1 MVTIYTT
8 PSSLA
13 CRKAKAWLQRNDIVY
28 SERNLYSQ
36 PLSVKEI
43 KEILQ
48 KTEGGTD
55 EIISTRSKKFKN
67 LKIDINNTPLNT
79 LCELIQENP
88 DLLRRPIIFDEKIYM
103 QDIMKKKWVNFYLE
117 KSVIFNYGKP
127 FISWHNCIY
136 IIYEIDLFLRL
147 KEKVYFVLYMIFD

>member
-36 PLSVKEI
+36 PLTVKEI
-43 KEILQ
+43 KDILQ

-67 LKIDINNTPLNT
+67 LKIDVNNTALNT

-88 DLLRRPIIFDEKIYM
+88 DLLRRPIIFDDKNLHAGYNEEEMGQFLPRK
-103 QDIMKKKWVNFYLE
+103 VR
-117 KSVIFNYGKP
+117 
-127 FISWHNCIY
+127 HNQLWQAIQQ
-136 IIYEIDLFLRL
+136 LA
-147 KEKVYFVLYMIFD
+147 

>member
-67 LKIDINNTPLNT
+67 LNIDVNNTPLNT

-88 DLLRRPIIFDEKIYM
+88 DLLRRPIIFDDKNLHAGYNEEEMGQFLPRK
-103 QDIMKKKWVNFYLE
+103 VR
-117 KSVIFNYGKP
+117 
-127 FISWHNCIY
+127 HNQLWQAIQQ
-136 IIYEIDLFLRL
+136 LA
-147 KEKVYFVLYMIFD
+147 

>member
-13 CRKAKAWLQRNDIVY
+13 CRKAKAWLQKNDLVY
-28 SERNLYSQ
+28 NERNLYSQ

-48 KTEGGTD
+48 KTVGGTE

-67 LKIDINNTPLNT
+67 LNIDVNNIPLNT
-79 LCELIQENP
+79 LCELIKENP
-88 DLLRRPIIFDEKIYM
+88 DLLRRPIIFDEKNLHAGYNEEEM
-103 QDIMKKKWVNFYLE
+103 GQ
-117 KSVIFNYGKP
+117 
-127 FISWHNCIY
+127 
-136 IIYEIDLFLRL
+136 FLPR
-147 KEKVYFVLYMIFD
+147 KVRHHQLWQAIRQLA

>member
-13 CRKAKAWLQRNDIVY
+13 CRKAKAWLQKNDIIY

-55 EIISTRSKKFKN
+55 EIISTRSKKFKSLN
-67 LKIDINNTPLNT
+67 IDINNTPLNK

-88 DLLRRPIIFDEKIYM
+88 DLLRRPIIFDEKNLHAGYNEEEMGQFLPRKIR
-103 QDIMKKKWVNFYLE
+103 
-117 KSVIFNYGKP
+117 
-127 FISWHNCIY
+127 HNLLWQAIRQ
-136 IIYEIDLFLRL
+136 LA
-147 KEKVYFVLYMIFD
+147 

>member
-13 CRKAKAWLQRNDIVY
+13 CRKAKAWLQKNDLVY
-28 SERNLYSQ
+28 NERNLYSQ

-48 KTEGGTD
+48 KTVGGTE

-67 LKIDINNTPLNT
+67 LNIDVNNIPLNT
-79 LCELIQENP
+79 LCELIKENP
-88 DLLRRPIIFDEKIYM
+88 DLLRRPIIFDEKNLHAGYNEEEM
-103 QDIMKKKWVNFYLE
+103 GQ
-117 KSVIFNYGKP
+117 
-127 FISWHNCIY
+127 
-136 IIYEIDLFLRL
+136 FLPR
-147 KEKVYFVLYMIFD
+147 KVRHRQLWQAIRQLA

>member
-13 CRKAKAWLQRNDIVY
+13 CRKAKAWLQKNDLVY
-28 SERNLYSQ
+28 NERNLYSQ

-48 KTEGGTD
+48 KTVGGTE

-67 LKIDINNTPLNT
+67 LNIDVNNIPLNT
-79 LCELIQENP
+79 LCELIKENP
-88 DLLRRPIIFDEKIYM
+88 DLTTST
-103 QDIMKKKWVNFYLE
+103 NYL
-117 KSVIFNYGKP
+117 
-127 FISWHNCIY
+127 
-136 IIYEIDLFLRL
+136 
-147 KEKVYFVLYMIFD
+147 

>member
-13 CRKAKAWLQRNDIVY
+13 CRKAKAWLQKNDIVY
-28 SERNLYSQ
+28 TERNLYSQ
-36 PLSVKEI
+36 PLSAKEI

-67 LKIDINNTPLNT
+67 LKIDINNTPLNE
-79 LCELIQENP
+79 LCQLIQENP
-88 DLLRRPIIFDEKIYM
+88 DLLRRPIVFDEKNLQAGYNEEEM
-103 QDIMKKKWVNFYLE
+103 GRFLPRKARRFQLWQA
-117 KSVIFNYGKP
+117 
-127 FISWHNCIY
+127 ISH
-136 IIYEIDLFLRL
+136 LA
-147 KEKVYFVLYMIFD
+147 

>member
-13 CRKAKAWLQRNDIVY
+13 CRKAKAWLQKNDIIY
-28 SERNLYSQ
+28 SERNLYSK

-43 KEILQ
+43 KNILQ

-67 LKIDINNTPLNT
+67 LKIDINNTPLNK
-79 LCELIQENP
+79 LCELIQDNP
-88 DLLRRPIIFDEKIYM
+88 DLLRRPIIFDEKNLHAGYNEEELG
-103 QDIMKKKWVNFYLE
+103 QFLPRKVR
-117 KSVIFNYGKP
+117 
-127 FISWHNCIY
+127 HNQLWQAIHQ
-136 IIYEIDLFLRL
+136 LA
-147 KEKVYFVLYMIFD
+147 

>member
-13 CRKAKAWLQRNDIVY
+13 CRKAKAWLQKNDLVY

-48 KTEGGTD
+48 KTVGGTE

-67 LKIDINNTPLNT
+67 LNIDVNNIPLNT
-79 LCELIQENP
+79 LCELIKENP
-88 DLLRRPIIFDEKIYM
+88 DLLRRPIIFDEKNLHAGYNEEEM
-103 QDIMKKKWVNFYLE
+103 GQ
-117 KSVIFNYGKP
+117 
-127 FISWHNCIY
+127 
-136 IIYEIDLFLRL
+136 FLPR
-147 KEKVYFVLYMIFD
+147 KVRHHQLWQAIRQLA

>member
-13 CRKAKAWLQRNDIVY
+13 CRKAKAWLQKNDIIY
-28 SERNLYSQ
+28 IERNLYSQ

-67 LKIDINNTPLNT
+67 LKIDINNTPLNN
-79 LCELIQENP
+79 LCELIKENP
-88 DLLRRPIIFDEKIYM
+88 DLLRRPIIFDEKNLHAGYNEEEM
-103 QDIMKKKWVNFYLE
+103 GQFLPRKVRHNQLWKA
-117 KSVIFNYGKP
+117 
-127 FISWHNCIY
+127 ISQ
-136 IIYEIDLFLRL
+136 LA
-147 KEKVYFVLYMIFD
+147 

>member
-13 CRKAKAWLQRNDIVY
+13 CRKAKAWLQRNDIIY

-43 KEILQ
+43 KDILQ

-67 LKIDINNTPLNT
+67 LKIDINNTPLNN

-88 DLLRRPIIFDEKIYM
+88 DLLRRPIIFDEKNLHAGYNEEEM
-103 QDIMKKKWVNFYLE
+103 GQ
-117 KSVIFNYGKP
+117 
-127 FISWHNCIY
+127 
-136 IIYEIDLFLRL
+136 FLPR
-147 KEKVYFVLYMIFD
+147 KVRHHQLWKAIQQLA